1 MSRPCSKWAASS
13 APLSS
18 GSRPCAFGVVEQP
31 VGGEGVRH
39 HQAVEVERQ
48 PLPRCRVGDVGDHRQ
63 HLVAGHPLALD
74 EVVDLPARVMGRQ
87 RGVELVT
94 AVGHVDGLPE
104 LRHGP
109 LEPHLPDVA
118 PRTRD
123 VGPDLNLHAKVKAAG
138 GVELFPSVLAKPL
151 HVLSPML
158 LSIDTS
164 TARQ

>member
-1 MSRPCSKWAASS
+1 VPPGGGALTMRHRAWADSISLNAI
-13 APLSS
+13 AMP
-18 GSRPCAFGVVEQP
+18 A
-31 VGGEGVRH
+31 
-39 HQAVEVERQ
+39 
-48 PLPRCRVGDVGDHRQ
+48 
-63 HLVAGHPLALD
+63 AL
-74 EVVDLPARVMGRQ
+74 EPGPFVTRWVMGRQ